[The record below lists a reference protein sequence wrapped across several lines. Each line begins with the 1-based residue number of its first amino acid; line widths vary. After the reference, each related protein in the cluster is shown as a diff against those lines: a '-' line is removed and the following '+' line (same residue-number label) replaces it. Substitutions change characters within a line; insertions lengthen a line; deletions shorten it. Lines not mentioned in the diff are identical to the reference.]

1 MTVDDGTL
9 ADAGRLRWR
18 MMRRGLLELD
28 LVFERFLR
36 RHFDSLEARQLQAL
50 ERLLELEDVDLWD
63 IVSGRKECEQP
74 EWQDLMALLRTS
86 ATMASGDG
94 RPSRGDF

>member
-1 MTVDDGTL
+1 MIVEEHTKPGT
-9 ADAGRLRWR
+9 GRLRWR

-36 RHFDSLEARQLQAL
+36 LHLDSLEDSQLLVL

-63 IVSGRKECEQP
+63 MISGRKECEQP
-74 EWQDLMALLRTS
+74 EWQDLMALLRTA
-86 ATMASGDG
+86 ATGTGTTGASSGV
-94 RPSRGDF
+94 S